1 MKNIVLTGFM
11 GTGKT
16 EVGRELSRLTGFT
29 FIDADE
35 EIVKSEGM
43 PITEI
48 FKQKGETYFR
58 ETETQVVKE
67 ISKKKNAIIST
78 GGGAVLRKEN
88 MDALREGGIIVC
100 LTASPETILERAG
113 SDDTRPLL
121 QVEDPLKKIRE
132 LLEYR
137 MPFYRQADM
146 MIETEGKTPLE
157 VAEEILKKAKAW
169 KP

>member
-16 EVGRELSRLTGFT
+16 GVGRELSRLTGFALV
-29 FIDADE
+29 DADD

-48 FKQKGETYFR
+48 FGQKGETYFR
-58 ETETQVVKE
+58 DVETRM
-67 ISKKKNAIIST
+67 IRLLSKKKNAIIST

-100 LTASPETILERAG
+100 LAASPETILKRTG
-113 SDDTRPLL
+113 NDDTRPLL
-121 QVEDPLKKIRE
+121 RVEDPIKKIRE

-137 MPFYRQADM
+137 MPFYRQAD
-146 MIETEGKTPLE
+146 IIVDTEDKTPLE
-157 VAEEILKKAKAW
+157 IAAKILEKAKAW